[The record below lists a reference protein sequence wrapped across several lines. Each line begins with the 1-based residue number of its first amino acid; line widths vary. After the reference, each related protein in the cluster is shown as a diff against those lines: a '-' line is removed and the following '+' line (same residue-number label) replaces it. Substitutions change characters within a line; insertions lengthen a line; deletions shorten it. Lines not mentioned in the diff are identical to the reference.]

1 LRIVLPVIVI
11 HCSVIAACTPMEW
24 TKPNTDPTATQ
35 EDIRQC
41 QQQAKLRAARY
52 PLPHGGSMS
61 TTTAGPRGEVSI
73 IGTPATIQSDDARQ
87 EFELMTMCM
96 HQKGYKLES
105 LKGDQK
111 H

>member
-1 LRIVLPVIVI
+1 
-11 HCSVIAACTPMEW
+11 MEW
-24 TKPNTDPTATQ
+24 TKPNTDPAATQ

-52 PLPHGGSMS
+52 PLPHDGSIP

-73 IGTPATIQSDDARQ
+73 IGTSATIQSEDARQ
-87 EFELMTMCM
+87 EFELMTSCM
-96 HQKGYKLES
+96 HQKGYKLGP
-105 LKGDQK
+105 LQGDQK

>member
-1 LRIVLPVIVI
+1 
-11 HCSVIAACTPMEW
+11 
-24 TKPNTDPTATQ
+24 
-35 EDIRQC
+35 
-41 QQQAKLRAARY
+41 
-52 PLPHGGSMS
+52 MS

-96 HQKGYKLES
+96 RQKGYKLES